1 MAGRLATRARARGFT
16 GSSGAESCQSLRVV
30 SPSNAVLIVI
40 GGSTGPGGEIARA
53 AANRGCAVV
62 VVYLEDQSGAE
73 ATVDEIVSSNGTAV
87 AVRADVSDA
96 MDVERLFEEA
106 IAMFGGVDVL
116 VHTTSRDSS
125 LIDQRAARQLR
136 RGGATARVADVT
148 ELAAILDRWRA
159 GLGPQGF
166 DQ

>member
-1 MAGRLATRARARGFT
+1 
-16 GSSGAESCQSLRVV
+16 VV

-87 AVRADVSDA
+87 AVRADVSDD

-106 IAMFGGVDVL
+106 VALFGGVDVI
-116 VHTTSRDSS
+116 VHADDRDSE

-136 RGGATARVADVT
+136 RGGAIAWVADSK
-148 ELAAILDRWRA
+148 ELAAVLDRWEA
-159 GLGPQGF
+159 GQRSPGM
-166 DQ
+166 